1 LKILGKGKMS
11 VLTREKIGSLKEKE
25 KKRDPQGG
33 PTKVL
38 PGKVID
44 GSKICV

>member
-1 LKILGKGKMS
+1 MS
-11 VLTREKIGSLKEKE
+11 VLTRENIGSLKERKN
-25 KKRDPQGG
+25 RDPQGG

>member
-1 LKILGKGKMS
+1 MKILGKGKLS
-11 VLTREKIGSLKEKE
+11 VLTREKKGSLKEKE
-25 KKRDPQGG
+25 KRDPQGG
-33 PTKVL
+33 PTKVV